1 MPETQV
7 LPKPDKRSSK
17 KNKHAFKQT
26 YHATGKLQQSML
38 AAGYS
43 PVVAKQ
49 GIAKLPADLAL
60 YVERKRARLDKKRAL
75 GSAINAEDQENI
87 VRGHLLENVLSG
99 KDNAVRSAE
108 YLGKDKRVSMFT
120 ADTQIGIITIT
131 PPPALMQAIT
141 DRLSMRALPA
151 DINGDKHDEPAAE

>member
-1 MPETQV
+1 MGRTGLSQELQRW
-7 LPKPDKRSSK
+7 LDKA
-17 KNKHAFKQT
+17 N
-26 YHATGKLQQSML
+26 
-38 AAGYS
+38 
-43 PVVAKQ
+43 
-49 GIAKLPADLAL
+49 
-60 YVERKRARLDKKRAL
+60 ARLDKKRAL

-108 YLGKDKRVSMFT
+108 YLGKDKRVAMFT

-151 DINGDKHDEPAAE
+151 VINGDKHDEPAAE